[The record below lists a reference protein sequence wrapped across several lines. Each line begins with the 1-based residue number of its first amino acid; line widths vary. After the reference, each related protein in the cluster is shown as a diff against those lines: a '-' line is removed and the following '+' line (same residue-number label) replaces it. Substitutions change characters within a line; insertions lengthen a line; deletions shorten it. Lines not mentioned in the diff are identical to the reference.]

1 MEPLDTKIARRLVV
15 AELISRAGPVIEP
28 DPNHVD
34 LIADLIRQR
43 DDLDKRIDVERQRQE
58 EEELKRR
65 LAPVNPRP
73 CRPA

>member
-1 MEPLDTKIARRLVV
+1 
-15 AELISRAGPVIEP
+15 
-28 DPNHVD
+28 
-34 LIADLIRQR
+34 LIRQR